1 MSPPGHTNGKMLV
14 HSELADHLIK
24 IQPPRLADI
33 QPTYAGQV
41 EADLENPAIHGWYAS
56 FSK

>member
-1 MSPPGHTNGKMLV
+1 MPPPSRTNGTAPVRQGL
-14 HSELADHLIK
+14 EDHLIK